1 MPTLAEA
8 LREATSHRPEIEQVE
23 LNLRNQQ
30 VVIQAI
36 HNSLLPSLDV
46 YASYYVA
53 GLNGALSP
61 TFTDIVRNDFPNFS
75 YGLTLD
81 LPIRNRT
88 AQGDAARAQLE
99 QRRLQMKLQNA
110 KNQAVW
116 DVNKAVSAVQ
126 QARGQF
132 EATLKLAKLARQVL
146 EMHQKTFTLA
156 SSARVEDLITA
167 QRNLAIAE
175 GHVVRARATYAK
187 TLIQYEQ
194 ATGTLLERNH
204 IEMSEA
210 IDGVRK
216 SHQ

>member
-1 MPTLAEA
+1 
-8 LREATSHRPEIEQVE
+8 
-23 LNLRNQQ
+23 LRNQQ

-53 GLNGALSP
+53 GLDGALNP
-61 TFTDIVRNDFPNFS
+61 TFTNILRNDFPNFS
-75 YGLTLD
+75 YGVTLD

-88 AQGDAARAQLE
+88 AQGDAARAELE
-99 QRRLQMKLQNA
+99 QRRLQLKLLDA

-126 QARGQF
+126 QAQDQF
-132 EATLKLAKLARQVL
+132 ESTLKLAKLTRQVL
-146 EMHQKTFTLA
+146 EMQQQRFTLA
-156 SSARVEDLITA
+156 SATVEDVITA
-167 QRNLAIAE
+167 QRNLAVAE
-175 GHVVRARATYAK
+175 GHVVKARATYAK

-194 ATGTLLERNH
+194 ATGTLMERNN

-210 IDGVRK
+210 VAGDVHREGDGKR
-216 SHQ
+216 